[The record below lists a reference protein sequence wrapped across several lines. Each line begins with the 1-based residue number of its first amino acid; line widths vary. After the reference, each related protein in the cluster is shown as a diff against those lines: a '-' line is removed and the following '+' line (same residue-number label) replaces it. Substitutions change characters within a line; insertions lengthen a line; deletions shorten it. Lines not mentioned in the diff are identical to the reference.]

1 MLPLRLPRA
10 LPVVVVALFVI
21 LVFHSSV
28 ANEELHLGGIDEAIT
43 PHDAS
48 IKEGSG
54 SGSHA
59 PVGDASAHDDTLAA
73 WARSRLE
80 QLQQQQQQQQHDNSE
95 NSDFSAHVLSLLN
108 SDAESFTSPVDMRD
122 LFYADAARAE
132 VITPQPSFPPRIRST
147 LPTG

>member
-10 LPVVVVALFVI
+10 PPVVVVVLSVV
-21 LVFHSSV
+21 LLFHSSL

-43 PHDAS
+43 PHDGI

-59 PVGDASAHDDTLAA
+59 PVGDASAHDDALAA
-73 WARSRLE
+73 WTRSRLE
-80 QLQQQQQQQQHDNSE
+80 QLQQQQQHDNSE
-95 NSDFSAHVLSLLN
+95 KSDFSAHVLALLN
-108 SDAESFTSPVDMRD
+108 SDSESFTSPEDMRN

-132 VITPQPSFPPRIRST
+132 VISPQQSFLRRIRST
-147 LPTG
+147 LPAG